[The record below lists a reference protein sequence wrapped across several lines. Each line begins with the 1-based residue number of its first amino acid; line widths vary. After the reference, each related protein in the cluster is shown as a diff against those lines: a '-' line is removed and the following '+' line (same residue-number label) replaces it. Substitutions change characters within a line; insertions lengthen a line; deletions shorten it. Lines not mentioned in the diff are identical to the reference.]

1 VEDEQLCHEYQNCKV
16 HHGKGPDDPY
26 KRLWVR
32 LAINADDVLVEN
44 GVAIEVKCYC
54 ICAGRKVHAD
64 QGKRDN

>member
-16 HHGKGPDDPY
+16 HHSKGPDDPY

-54 ICAGRKVHAD
+54 IYAGRKVHAD